1 MSLMDKN
8 MAKREL
14 VEIGRKIA
22 EKGLVVGPGG
32 NTSVRLQDLVYMKAS
47 GVSFEYAEEEDYI
60 GVDLNTGEVIEGSK
74 RPTSE
79 IWLHLECYKVRKDIG
94 AVVHTHPPFSIAYA
108 FQNESLKPFTP
119 DMVALIGSEIPV
131 IEYVVP
137 GGKDFAFA
145 VGKVIKNHNGV
156 LIKNHGLVTVGSNL
170 KEAYYRT
177 LLIEEGI
184 KTIIFAKLLGN
195 MVFFTREQIEEI
207 NNLEA
212 EKYRKKLLKG
222 GFGDEEE

>member
-1 MSLMDKN
+1 MNLMNKEL
-8 MAKREL
+8 ARKEL

-32 NTSVRLQDLVYMKAS
+32 NTSVRVGDVVYMKAS
-47 GVSFEYAEEEDYI
+47 GISFESTKEEDYI
-60 GVDLNTGEVIEGSK
+60 GVDLNTGKIVDGNL

-79 IWLHLECYKVRKDIG
+79 IWMHLECYKVRDDVF

-108 FQNESLKPFTP
+108 FQGEPLKPFTP

-137 GGKDFAFA
+137 GGREFALE
-145 VGKVIKNHNGV
+145 VGKVIKNYNGV
-156 LIKNHGLVTVGSNL
+156 LVKNHGLVTVGSNL

-177 LLIEEGI
+177 LLVEDGI
-184 KTIIFAKLLGN
+184 KTVIFAKLLGK
-195 MVFFTREQIEEI
+195 MHFFTEEQIEEI
-207 NNLEA
+207 NNLEV
-212 EKYRKKLLKG
+212 EKYRKKLLKRG
-222 GFGDEEE
+222 G